1 MAVMSIADA
10 LKAAIAEEM
19 RRDPS
24 VYVLGE
30 DEDIPGGM
38 GGAFTVTK
46 GIGDEFKSRYNKRA
60 CCLCSTP

>member
-30 DEDIPGGM
+30 D
-38 GGAFTVTK
+38 
-46 GIGDEFKSRYNKRA
+46 
-60 CCLCSTP
+60 